1 MRTSIRRERRNGSL
15 RRGIR
20 HCLKKR
26 EKTAETRGD
35 KDEMGVFVESV
46 KRNGCAASSAGR
58 RDIRA
63 SMAVAFRASTVLEY
77 SIFVVK
83 LSQQGSN
90 VKVNY

>member
-1 MRTSIRRERRNGSL
+1 MGAPEWLAAERHPTLPEEEREDR
-15 RRGIR
+15 
-20 HCLKKR
+20 
-26 EKTAETRGD
+26 AETRGD

-58 RDIRA
+58 RDICA
-63 SMAVAFRASTVLEY
+63 SMEAAFRASMMLEY